1 MEAVEYT
8 VFLTI
13 ATELQEFP
21 SVIFFVVTS
30 IASKGSTTVA
40 CFSGI
45 FFVVLQDM
53 SCEFIFHTPYSTG

>member
-21 SVIFFVVTS
+21 TVILFNVTF
-30 IASKGSTTVA
+30 IASKGSSTVA

-45 FFVVLQDM
+45 FFVVPQDM